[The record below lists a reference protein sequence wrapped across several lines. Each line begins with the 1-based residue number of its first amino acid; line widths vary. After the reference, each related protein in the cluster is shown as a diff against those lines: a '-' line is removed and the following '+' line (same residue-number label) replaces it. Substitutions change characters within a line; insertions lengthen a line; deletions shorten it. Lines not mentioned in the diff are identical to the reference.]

1 MKKQEAQKQINILRD
16 KLSKWAK
23 AYYVFDAPLVE
34 DSLYDET
41 YNELKRLEELFP
53 ELKTD
58 DSQTSIVA
66 SGSKSL
72 ESSTF
77 EKTKHE
83 INMLSLDNVF
93 NNDGLIDFDNKIKK
107 ESTNY
112 SYYVEPKIDGLS
124 ISLIYKNGSLQK
136 ALTRGDGNIGEDVTN
151 NALQVKDI
159 PHNISYQKDITI
171 RGEIFIDDD
180 TFELINKRREANGE
194 SLFANPRNA
203 ASGTMRQLDPGVVAE
218 RNLKMI
224 AYWAMEDADTYPF
237 PTQEQTIIS
246 LDELGFNTS
255 KLSRHAE
262 NIEQVIS
269 AVELIDKNRSTI
281 GYETDGVV
289 IKVNENEL
297 YEEIGYT
304 TKFPKW
310 AIAFKFPEEVKE
322 TKLLE
327 IFPTIG
333 RTGRVTYNAKLE
345 PVELSGTIVQRAT
358 LHNSDY
364 VRDLD
369 LRIGDV
375 VRVKKAGEIIPK
387 VVSANKEK
395 RNSELTVWIEDKH
408 CPKCN
413 TPLFRYDGEVDQYC
427 TNEECPSRLAESI
440 IHFVSRNAM
449 NIDGFSTK
457 QIEKFIN
464 LGWIKKFSDIYKLKD
479 RVDEI
484 LNLEGYQIKSVNS
497 LINSIE
503 ESKLMPLDKFLFG
516 LGIRHVGAKTA
527 KDLARTYFSID
538 NISKITYNQLME
550 NNDFGEVKS
559 KSIVEYFKSEKH
571 LKELNELKELGINP
585 TFDEIKI
592 NKDSFLFGK
601 KVVVTGTIPNLKRNE
616 VKDYLEKFGAKITTS
631 LSNATDFLIVGE
643 KPSPNKVAKMP
654 EDKIIKFEDLE
665 QI

>member
-159 PHNISYQKDITI
+159 PHNISHQKDITI

-269 AVELIDKNRSTI
+269 AVELIDKSRSTI

>member
-269 AVELIDKNRSTI
+269 AVKLIDKNRSTI